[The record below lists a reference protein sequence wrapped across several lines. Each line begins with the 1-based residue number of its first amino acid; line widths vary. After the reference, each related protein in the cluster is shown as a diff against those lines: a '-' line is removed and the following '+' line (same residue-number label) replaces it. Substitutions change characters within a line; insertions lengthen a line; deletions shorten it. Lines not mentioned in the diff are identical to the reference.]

1 MKLVQAICDAWP
13 VKVEGPQ
20 FETSFMSE
28 PASLFLSSLGLL
40 GEYCPTSRKKNI
52 HPSEI
57 VGCMHLGAIES
68 CRSEVLGCGSM
79 RPFTSEENFAI
90 ADKAAVTFCS
100 F

>member
-1 MKLVQAICDAWP
+1 MQSICNAWP

-20 FETSFMSE
+20 FEASFMSE

-57 VGCMHLGAIES
+57 VGCLRLGATES
-68 CRSEVLGCGSM
+68 CRSDFLLGCGFM
-79 RPFTSEENFAI
+79 RPFTSEENFVI
-90 ADKAAVTFCS
+90 TDKAAVTFCS
-100 F
+100 L